1 MNCLRIFR
9 NPKLLKTLYLQEAI
23 ECDITESQQYVNQTV
38 SRGQHQQP
46 NNTQESQGEHLTL
59 SQLEERVLNVEK
71 NISFEGKKKS
81 KVNEIMKV
89 EYRYLST

>member
-1 MNCLRIFR
+1 MTLQNH
-9 NPKLLKTLYLQEAI
+9 NSTETKLCQEDNI
-23 ECDITESQQYVNQTV
+23 NNL
-38 SRGQHQQP
+38 

>member
-1 MNCLRIFR
+1 MYNNVNCLFR

-46 NNTQESQGEHLTL
+46 
-59 SQLEERVLNVEK
+59 
-71 NISFEGKKKS
+71 
-81 KVNEIMKV
+81 
-89 EYRYLST
+89 

>member
-1 MNCLRIFR
+1 MTLQNHNSTLT
-9 NPKLLKTLYLQEAI
+9 KLCQEDNI
-23 ECDITESQQYVNQTV
+23 
-38 SRGQHQQP
+38 
-46 NNTQESQGEHLTL
+46 NNLNNKQESQGEHLTL

>member
-9 NPKLLKTLYLQEAI
+9 NPKLLKTFYQQEAI
-23 ECDITESQQYVNQTV
+23 KCDITESQQYVNQTV
-38 SRGQHQQP
+38 SRGQHPQQH
-46 NNTQESQGEHLTL
+46 TGILRRTSYSQSVGRTL
-59 SQLEERVLNVEK
+59 LNVEE

>member
-1 MNCLRIFR
+1 MNNL
-9 NPKLLKTLYLQEAI
+9 
-23 ECDITESQQYVNQTV
+23 
-38 SRGQHQQP
+38 

-71 NISFEGKKKS
+71 NISFEDKKKS